1 MENISDQTM
10 GGDLFI
16 INCMIS
22 NTYEAPQHLKFSW
35 NCQLKIKLKKVA
47 NEKITQVNLLMTEFN
62 PLLRPKIAESIVDLI
77 GATPMVSCTNMFMSI

>member
-1 MENISDQTM
+1 
-10 GGDLFI
+10 
-16 INCMIS
+16 
-22 NTYEAPQHLKFSW
+22 
-35 NCQLKIKLKKVA
+35 LKKVA